1 MTYNSY
7 RDKVKNSM
15 KNPMDSQDKAFVYI
29 VAMIMVGV
37 IALIVAV
44 SVSSYYGAISN
55 NKYVEIC
62 MQNGGHLNDKAICVK
77 G

>member
-7 RDKVKNSM
+7 KDKVTNSM
-15 KNPMDSQDKAFVYI
+15 KNPMNSQDKALVYI
-29 VAMIMVGV
+29 VAMLVVGV
-37 IALIVAV
+37 IVLIVAV
-44 SVSSYYGAISN
+44 SVNSYFGDINN

>member
-7 RDKVKNSM
+7 RDKVKDSM
-15 KNPMDSQDKAFVYI
+15 KNHMNSEDKAFVYT
-29 VAMIMVGV
+29 VAMIMVIV
-37 IALIVAV
+37 IVLIVAV
-44 SVSSYYGAISN
+44 SVNSYYGAISN

-62 MQNGGHLNDKAICVK
+62 MQNGGHLNDKAVCVK